1 MRKVEHIMG
10 LPISVDLR
18 DGDTA
23 AVDRAFEW
31 LREVDARFS
40 PFRPDSEVSRLD
52 RAERGSGALDSG
64 GADSGGLSPDLAHVL
79 ALCEHYRLAT
89 GGAFQVR
96 RPGRGLD
103 PCAVVKGWAVQR
115 AADLLAAG
123 GASRYV
129 VNAGGDVVAAGGP
142 WRVGVRH
149 PVEADR
155 FCVVLEVGEGAV
167 ATSGRYERGDHIVDG
182 RTGEP
187 VTDLVSL
194 TVFAPSLTVAD
205 ATATAAFAMGLD
217 GIPWAAGQDGCEIYA
232 VDASRRVY
240 RTPGMPVAA

>member
-1 MRKVEHIMG
+1 MRRVEHIMG

-18 DGDTA
+18 DGDTD
-23 AVDRAFEW
+23 AVERAFEW
-31 LREVDARFS
+31 LREADARFS
-40 PFRPDSEVSRLD
+40 PFRTDSEVSRLD
-52 RAERGSGALDSG
+52 RAELAPNE
-64 GADSGGLSPDLAHVL
+64 LSPDLVHVL
-79 ALCEHYRLAT
+79 DLCEHYRLAT

-96 RPGRGLD
+96 LPGRRLD

-115 AADLLAAG
+115 AAELLVAG
-123 GASRYV
+123 GATRYV

-149 PVEADR
+149 PLEADR

-167 ATSGRYERGDHIVDG
+167 ATSGRYERGDHILDG
-182 RTGEP
+182 RTGAA
-187 VTDLVSL
+187 VTDLLSL
-194 TVFAPSLTVAD
+194 SVFAPSLTVAD